1 MSVVEAAPE
10 LSAKEI
16 KANEKA
22 ARKIEL
28 AAKKEARLTKKN
40 VSLSIHKICMYFKR
54 EYSDVFFYEFVYEYV
69 RIRIS

>member
-1 MSVVEAAPE
+1 MDGGSVVEAAPE

-40 VSLSIHKICMYFKR
+40 VCIFQHNMY
-54 EYSDVFFYEFVYEYV
+54 VYFNL
-69 RIRIS
+69 I

>member
-1 MSVVEAAPE
+1 VNVVEAAPE

-28 AAKKEARLTKKN
+28 ALKKEARLTKKN
-40 VSLSIHKICMYFKR
+40 VCTFQYNMCMH
-54 EYSDVFFYEFVYEYV
+54 
-69 RIRIS
+69 

>member
-1 MSVVEAAPE
+1 VQIRHPNYIGVNVVEAAPE

-28 AAKKEARLTKKN
+28 ALKKEARLTKKN
-40 VSLSIHKICMYFKR
+40 VCTFQYNMCMH
-54 EYSDVFFYEFVYEYV
+54 
-69 RIRIS
+69 

>member
-1 MSVVEAAPE
+1 VVEAAPE

-40 VSLSIHKICMYFKR
+40 VSLSIHNTCLFR
-54 EYSDVFFYEFVYEYV
+54 T
-69 RIRIS
+69 